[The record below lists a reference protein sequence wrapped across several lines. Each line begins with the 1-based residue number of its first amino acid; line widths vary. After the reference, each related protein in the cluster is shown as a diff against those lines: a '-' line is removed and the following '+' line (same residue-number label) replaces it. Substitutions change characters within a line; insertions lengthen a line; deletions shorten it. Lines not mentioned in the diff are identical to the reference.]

1 MPYSIAHNAAS
12 KPTKA
17 FVKVADKF
25 DVEELL
31 VDIYFHFGYS
41 SKRKN
46 LFVEFCELCDQQYCK
61 IINFHSV
68 QWPGMS
74 TCIERVLRLLPSL
87 KNCFETLDPAMEN
100 RVEIKSRITLR
111 KKSPYSE
118 LFWSAF
124 FPDFPAFGLNT
135 EKYSV
140 SLRIQSECEKIREKC
155 RPEYLRIRTLFTSC
169 Q

>member
-46 LFVEFCELCDQQYCK
+46 LFVEFCELCDQLYCK
-61 IINFHSV
+61 IIKFHSV
-68 QWPGMS
+68 GYFGMS

-87 KNCFETLDPAMEN
+87 ESYFESLDPSPN
-100 RVEIKSRITLR
+100 SIPLR
-111 KKSPYSE
+111 YKE
-118 LFWSAF
+118 LSH
-124 FPDFPAFGLNT
+124 
-135 EKYSV
+135 
-140 SLRIQSECEKIREKC
+140 
-155 RPEYLRIRTLFTSC
+155 
-169 Q
+169 